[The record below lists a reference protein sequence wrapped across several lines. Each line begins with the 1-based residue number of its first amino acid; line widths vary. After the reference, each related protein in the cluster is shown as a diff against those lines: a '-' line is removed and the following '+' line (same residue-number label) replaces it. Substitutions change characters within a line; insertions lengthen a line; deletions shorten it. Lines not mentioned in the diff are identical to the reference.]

1 MGTGLVEAF
10 SEPCPHCGGRGI
22 VLHDLPVLASAIED
36 NSGDRRP
43 AKGRRGRGR
52 DADRVVEDVIP
63 RVVEPVGRRPDPRGP
78 KPPIASGVVRGERE
92 QRGGQRGEQPA
103 AVAAAPPAEPP
114 VGVDVDTDEIDWI
127 EAAASAGIRA
137 AQDADEDED
146 GFEAREQGYSD
157 GADASAADAGAA
169 AADAATGDPNEPVEI
184 VIELDHSSDD
194 GQASEVTEV
203 TEVTEVA
210 EITEVAVEPIAPV
223 AEAAPAG
230 RRRGRR
236 AAGRPAG
243 APATASEPVD
253 IIVRESLPATIPDG
267 PPAWDSGADGSNGH
281 AANGNGELPAAAANG
296 EADQLP
302 GDFAATAEPVA
313 ATSPPRRR
321 RAASRPAGPA
331 AGVAAAEPLIVS
343 IPAEQHSS

>member
-1 MGTGLVEAF
+1 M
-10 SEPCPHCGGRGI
+10 
-22 VLHDLPVLASAIED
+22 PVVRDKLLCVAARAP
-36 NSGDRRP
+36 RRP
-43 AKGRRGRGR
+43 PPCAPLGHPEVFRWFG
-52 DADRVVEDVIP
+52 
-63 RVVEPVGRRPDPRGP
+63 VGGVPDNHP
-78 KPPIASGVVRGERE
+78 S
-92 QRGGQRGEQPA
+92 
-103 AVAAAPPAEPP
+103 
-114 VGVDVDTDEIDWI
+114 
-127 EAAASAGIRA
+127 
-137 AQDADEDED
+137 
-146 GFEAREQGYSD
+146 
-157 GADASAADAGAA
+157 
-169 AADAATGDPNEPVEI
+169 NEPVEI

-194 GQASEVTEV
+194 GQASEV

-343 IPAEQHSS
+343 IPAEQQSS